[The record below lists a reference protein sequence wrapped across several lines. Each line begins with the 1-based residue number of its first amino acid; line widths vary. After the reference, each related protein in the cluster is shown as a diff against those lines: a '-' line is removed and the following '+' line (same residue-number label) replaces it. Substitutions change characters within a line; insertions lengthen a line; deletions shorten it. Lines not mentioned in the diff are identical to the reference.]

1 MDSLR
6 WTSIDGLFYSFSVSS
21 VWKTIRDR
29 GNEVQWSYIVWSR
42 YCIPRHA
49 AHLWLVMRRRLKTQD
64 RLKPWDVGEDV
75 DLSALRCPLCKVQQ
89 DTHDHLFFA
98 CNYSSQVWSRVVQK
112 ADVPCFSPMWSDI
125 MDWILPI
132 ASKNNVTSIVGRL
145 VVAASSYYIWQERNN
160 RLHSSGARNMEQLVN
175 VILNI
180 VRLKLASIKFKR
192 NARVAKLKSTWNIAA
207 D

>member
-1 MDSLR
+1 M
-6 WTSIDGLFYSFSVSS
+6 
-21 VWKTIRDR
+21 
-29 GNEVQWSYIVWSR
+29 
-42 YCIPRHA
+42 
-49 AHLWLVMRRRLKTQD
+49 
-64 RLKPWDVGEDV
+64 
-75 DLSALRCPLCKVQQ
+75 
-89 DTHDHLFFA
+89 
-98 CNYSSQVWSRVVQK
+98 QK
-112 ADVPCFSPMWSDI
+112 ADVPCISPMWSDI

-160 RLHSSGARNMEQLVN
+160 RLHSSGARNVEQLAN

-180 VRLKLASIKFKR
+180 VRFKLASIKFKR